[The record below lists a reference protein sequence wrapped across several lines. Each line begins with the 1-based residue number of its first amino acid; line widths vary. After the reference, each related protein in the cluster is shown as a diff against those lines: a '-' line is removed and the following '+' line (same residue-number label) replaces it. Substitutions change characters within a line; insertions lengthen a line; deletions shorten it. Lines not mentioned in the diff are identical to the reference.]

1 MPRHEECRK
10 TNPCFPK
17 DYEDIVGHIMTE
29 VNFFTPS
36 EWRRDAG
43 AGYANRAP
51 YRRPLHRAGYAPG

>member
-29 VNFFTPS
+29 ANFFTPS
-36 EWRRDAG
+36 ERLECGAFRRFGTDFVPSPAFLC
-43 AGYANRAP
+43 AS
-51 YRRPLHRAGYAPG
+51 